1 MPNYVCMD
9 SPVNRLRGG
18 CFLVTSDSF
27 FLRRSKLLPSQTAA
41 ETSWRARSMRS
52 TATRTGAWLVEL
64 PMAKAIACTVDFSCV
79 AGV

>member
-1 MPNYVCMD
+1 
-9 SPVNRLRGG
+9 
-18 CFLVTSDSF
+18 
-27 FLRRSKLLPSQTAA
+27 
-41 ETSWRARSMRS
+41 MRS